1 MSRFAKYTHLELIQ
15 LAQKTIIPPLSSR
28 YHKGQVGGRVCV
40 VGGSF
45 KFCGAPF
52 FAANATMLYGSDLT
66 YLVCSDKDHDL
77 SSILKI
83 YSPNLM
89 VNPVLSE
96 PHLKCE
102 SFLHN
107 VHSVVIGPGL
117 GRREDEVMQ
126 ETNDVKFDNVIKIL
140 QYCVENKIFV
150 VIDADGLYLLSND
163 NKYKSKMSDLL
174 KNHGKYIAL
183 TPNVIELKRLQ
194 KEYPDLYTRF
204 PGLIILEKGKNDK
217 IISTNQS
224 NDSTN
229 EENPQILEN
238 TVESHCLK
246 RCGGQGDT
254 LTGCLATQLGWCNIL
269 LRDDENSSKND
280 DGDDNNNNNN
290 KEKHVIW
297 PDRKRLENIAEYKV
311 LSAYVVSTVVK
322 LASSKAFAEK
332 FRSMQT
338 TDLNNKVGEAF
349 YEIFGDTVEKE

>member
-15 LAQKTIIPPLSSR
+15 LAQKTIIPPLSPR

-77 SSILKI
+77 SSILKV

-117 GRREDEVMQ
+117 GRREDEVVQ
-126 ETNDVKFDNVIKIL
+126 ETSDVKFDNVVKIL

-163 NKYKSKMSDLL
+163 DKYKPKMSELL
-174 KNHGKYIAL
+174 KKHGEYVVL

-204 PGLIILEKGKNDK
+204 PGLTILEKGKNDK
-217 IISTNQS
+217 IISTKLS
-224 NDSTN
+224 SDSSH

-269 LRDDENSSKND
+269 LKDDETARND
-280 DGDDNNNNNN
+280 KG
-290 KEKHVIW
+290 KKHVIW
-297 PDRKRLENIAEYKV
+297 PDRERLESFSEYKV
-311 LSAYVVSTVVK
+311 LSAYVASTVVK

-332 FRSMQT
+332 YRAMQT

-349 YEIFGDTVEKE
+349 YEMFGDTVEK